1 MIRKLINDAPMS
13 PKERRAKS
21 NADKIARG
29 ERLLHTWL
37 IPEAA
42 QALDNITGPEGSR
55 GAIAQAVN
63 EALIAYARRK
73 RV

>member
-1 MIRKLINDAPMS
+1 MIRKLINDKPMT

-21 NADKIARG
+21 NADKVARG
-29 ERLLHTWL
+29 ERHLNMWL
-37 IPEAA
+37 SPEAA
-42 QALDNITGPEGSR
+42 QSLDLATGPEASR

>member
-1 MIRKLINDAPMS
+1 MVRKLINEKPMT
-13 PKERRAKS
+13 PAERRKRS

-37 IPEAA
+37 VPEAA
-42 QALDNITGPEGSR
+42 QALDSVTGPDGSR